1 MPQHQLHFTAQVDAP
16 LAAVFEL
23 FADHRRFSW
32 LFGMPCRVVATGRDE
47 PHGVGS
53 VRRLLAGPLSFDETV
68 IAFERDRAIDYRI
81 SRGGPLKNHLGQI
94 RFRDDGKRT
103 LVDYRIGFDARIPGT
118 GALLARTLSL
128 GWHRN
133 SGRVLR
139 ALPPR

>member
-68 IAFERDRAIDYRI
+68 IAFERNRAIDYRI
-81 SRGGPLKNHLGQI
+81 SRGGPRLPHRDREGRHREGQGVRADVI
-94 RFRDDGKRT
+94 RSAASRWRRSTTCRRLRGS
-103 LVDYRIGFDARIPGT
+103 AR
-118 GALLARTLSL
+118 R
-128 GWHRN
+128 
-133 SGRVLR
+133 GRME
-139 ALPPR
+139 